1 MLPVKLAG
9 CCQLPSVG
17 AMGAPIESS
26 QTWDLPPIF
35 GWEHPTFQLNILGAP
50 SNSSNGWEHPAIFG
64 GSTGSSHNVMEASRW
79 QIGSSQN
86 IFSIEFIRIK
96 NVHEVDFK
104 VCWQD
109 RATKVICLVL
119 LLLWVKEVH
128 SNSVGDGSQLYWY
141 LIGQNEPQ
149 DAKVSSDR
157 QRFTIHVT
165 PPNDLNLQPLLHPC
179 PASLPKRKGKGM
191 KPTTNAA
198 ASQPRF
204 YCSTCPT
211 SADVEEEEDDNDVG
225 GTKITSFNP
234 FPKPIGSNWFQ
245 HIMGP
250 MGVKFGRSS
259 HIQREGPQQLREVCG
274 LSHIA
279 NLGFRLLMWE
289 FPEGHITG
297 TKQIAILHAFLHILG
312 CK

>member
-1 MLPVKLAG
+1 MLPVELAG

-17 AMGAPIESS
+17 AMGAPMESS

-50 SNSSNGWEHPAIFG
+50 SNIRNKMF
-64 GSTGSSHNVMEASRW
+64 MK
-79 QIGSSQN
+79 QISKSAGRTVQPKLSAK
-86 IFSIEFIRIK
+86 FSVNSDINLGAQYF
-96 NVHEVDFK
+96 
-104 VCWQD
+104 CG
-109 RATKVICLVL
+109 
-119 LLLWVKEVH
+119 
-128 SNSVGDGSQLYWY
+128 NSVGNGSQLYWY

-149 DAKVSSDR
+149 DAKGVIELFLREIKWDEYELLKKK
-157 QRFTIHVT
+157 IHR
-165 PPNDLNLQPLLHPC
+165 DHQDDD
-179 PASLPKRKGKGM
+179 GY
-191 KPTTNAA
+191 
-198 ASQPRF
+198 F
-204 YCSTCPT
+204 

-250 MGVKFGRSS
+250 MGVKFSRSS
-259 HIQREGPQQLREVCG
+259 HIQREGPQQLQEVCG

-279 NLGFRLLMWE
+279 NLGFPFLMWE
-289 FPEGHITG
+289 FPEGHVTG

-312 CK
+312 CKWVNLKALACLNLW